1 VEPKAGDDTA
11 EHAIARAL
19 GEEIRRSREAQG
31 LNRAQL
37 AERMPTDISAQ
48 ALANYEY
55 GIRQFS
61 VVRLV
66 EICDALDVPAT
77 DLLGLALQRA
87 EIHPYTGHIQV
98 DLRAVADDK
107 HKELRPLRKWARNR
121 LAQDLEGTGVARL
134 SQAVIGELAIFMG
147 MDRSEFVQQLLRFT
161 PDFTPLWA
169 AARIHATT

>member
-1 VEPKAGDDTA
+1 MVEHKDGDDTA
-11 EHAIARAL
+11 ERAIARAL

-31 LNRAQL
+31 FNRAQL
-37 AERMPTDISAQ
+37 AERMSTEISAQ

-66 EICDALDVPAT
+66 EICDALNVPAT

-98 DLRAVADDK
+98 DLHAVSAGK
-107 HKELRPLRKWARNR
+107 QAELKSLRKWARNR
-121 LAQDLEGTGVARL
+121 LEQDLDGTGVARL
-134 SQAVIGELAIFMG
+134 SQAVIGELALFVG
-147 MDRSEFVQQLLRFT
+147 MDRPQFVQLLLQFT
-161 PDFTPLWA
+161 PDCTPLWWGSRRA
-169 AARIHATT
+169 